1 MWRLIGI
8 TLPQY
13 EDSKAEK
20 QRIISLL
27 ESKKIEYFHIRKP
40 DFSFEQMSDW
50 LKDLPLEI
58 RKRLCL
64 HDCIELAKEF
74 QIGGIHL
81 NARNNYTIP
90 SGYEGRISVSC
101 HSLSEIKQWKTKTDY
116 LFLSPIYN
124 SISKKGYEARF
135 TKEELKKAVK
145 EGLIDENVFALSGIE
160 PSKFP
165 ELKEIGFS
173 AAAIMGFIW
182 QTNNF

>member
-40 DFSFEQMSDW
+40 EFTSVQMSLW
-50 LKDLPLEI
+50 LEDLPLAI
-58 RKRLCL
+58 RKRLSL
-64 HDCIELAKEF
+64 HDCLEVAKEF
-74 QIGGIHL
+74 QIGGVHL
-81 NARNNYTIP
+81 NKRNNYTAP
-90 SGYEGRISVSC
+90 FAFEGRISVSC
-101 HSLSEIKQWKTKTDY
+101 HSIEEVKEWKTKTDY

-124 SISKKGYEARF
+124 SISKEGYEAKF
-135 TKEELKKAVK
+135 SKEELRKAVK
-145 EGLIDENVFALSGIE
+145 QGVIDEKVFALSGVE
-160 PSKFP
+160 PSKFS

-173 AAAIMGFIW
+173 AAAIMGFLW
-182 QTNNF
+182 K

>member
-13 EDSKAEK
+13 EDSKVEK

-74 QIGGIHL
+74 QIGGVHL
-81 NARNNYTIP
+81 NKRNNYTAP
-90 SGYEGRISVSC
+90 FAFEGRISRSC
-101 HSLSEIKQWKTKTDY
+101 HSIEEVGRWKPKCDY

-124 SISKKGYEARF
+124 SISKEGYEAKF
-135 TKEELKKAVK
+135 SKEELRKAVK
-145 EGLIDENVFALSGIE
+145 QGVIDEKVFALSGVE
-160 PSKFP
+160 PSKFS

-173 AAAIMGFIW
+173 AAAIMGFLW
-182 QTNNF
+182 K